1 MTIRTLLSRKNKNS
15 ENRLRLHPQ
24 PIFEYGKEK
33 QEKGLGVEMKPSGIG
48 GMATIEGVMMRNK
61 DEYAIAVRKPNN
73 EIIVEK
79 KEYKSFSDKVKLFK
93 LPLLRGILSF
103 IESLVIGM
111 KVINFSASFFEDE
124 EEVSEKTSDSG
135 NIWMMIAAVVLALA
149 ITIVLFMV
157 LPVVISNFIAG
168 WIDNRFWLNLIEGI
182 IRIGIFIG
190 YVLLASRMEEI
201 QRVFQYHGAEHKA
214 INCIEHGFEL
224 NLENVRWQSKE
235 HKRCG
240 TSFVF
245 YVVIISL
252 IVFIILP
259 PMDIGPRIISRIVL
273 LPLISG
279 ISYEFI
285 RLAGRTEN
293 KIVNLLSKP
302 GLLMQKLTTKEP
314 EDDMIEVAIEAVEA
328 VFDWQAF
335 IEAAPADET
344 DSLISETDT
353 KGKEEED
360 NIEEEEEDDILKAL
374 DKYL

>member
-1 MTIRTLLSRKNKNS
+1 
-15 ENRLRLHPQ
+15 
-24 PIFEYGKEK
+24 
-33 QEKGLGVEMKPSGIG
+33 MKPSGIG

-111 KVINFSASFFEDE
+111 KVINFSASFFEE
-124 EEVSEKTSDSG
+124 EEEGEKTSDSG
-135 NIWMMIAAVVLALA
+135 NIWMMIAAIVMALA
-149 ITIVLFMV
+149 ITIVLYGS
-157 LPVVISNFIAG
+157 PAVISNFIAG

-293 KIVNLLSKP
+293 KIVNYLVTRPINASLQP
-302 GLLMQKLTTKEP
+302 RNQK
-314 EDDMIEVAIEAVEA
+314 MI
-328 VFDWQAF
+328 
-335 IEAAPADET
+335 
-344 DSLISETDT
+344 
-353 KGKEEED
+353 
-360 NIEEEEEDDILKAL
+360 
-374 DKYL
+374 

>member
-149 ITIVLFMV
+149 ITIVLFMF

-168 WIDNRFWLNLIEGI
+168 WIDNRFWLN
-182 IRIGIFIG
+182 
-190 YVLLASRMEEI
+190 
-201 QRVFQYHGAEHKA
+201 
-214 INCIEHGFEL
+214 
-224 NLENVRWQSKE
+224 
-235 HKRCG
+235 
-240 TSFVF
+240 
-245 YVVIISL
+245 
-252 IVFIILP
+252 P
-259 PMDIGPRIISRIVL
+259 
-273 LPLISG
+273 
-279 ISYEFI
+279 
-285 RLAGRTEN
+285 
-293 KIVNLLSKP
+293 
-302 GLLMQKLTTKEP
+302 
-314 EDDMIEVAIEAVEA
+314 
-328 VFDWQAF
+328 
-335 IEAAPADET
+335 
-344 DSLISETDT
+344 
-353 KGKEEED
+353 
-360 NIEEEEEDDILKAL
+360 
-374 DKYL
+374 

>member
-1 MTIRTLLSRKNKNS
+1 
-15 ENRLRLHPQ
+15 
-24 PIFEYGKEK
+24 
-33 QEKGLGVEMKPSGIG
+33 MKPSGIG

-61 DEYAIAVRKPNN
+61 DEYAIAVRKPNK
-73 EIIVEK
+73 EIVVEK
-79 KEYKSFSDKVKLFK
+79 KEYKSFSNKVKLFK
-93 LPLLRGILSF
+93 LPIFRGILSF

-124 EEVSEKTSDSG
+124 EGEDVNEKTSESG
-135 NIWMMIAAVVLALA
+135 NIWVMIAAVVLALA
-149 ITIVLFMV
+149 ITILLFMV

-168 WIDNRFWLNLIEGI
+168 WIDNRFWLNLIEGL

-224 NLENVRWQSKE
+224 NIENVRWQSKE

-245 YVVIISL
+245 YVIIISL

-259 PMDIGPRIISRIVL
+259 PMDIGPRIISRILL

-285 RLAGRTEN
+285 RLAGKSEN
-293 KIVNLLSKP
+293 IIVNLLSKP

-335 IEAAPADET
+335 IEAAPADESNFLT
-344 DSLISETDT
+344 SENDT
-353 KGKEEED
+353 KDKEKED
-360 NIEEEEEDDILKAL
+360 DIEEEEEDDILKAL